1 MKSFVD
7 AESDGSVI
15 GRREVGKRLRQWFRA
30 VGEGRGIQHLLC
42 LTLKHKDCFYVLFLK
57 NMNYCDCIVHF

>member
-15 GRREVGKRLRQWFRA
+15 GRREVGERLRQWFRA
-30 VGEGRGIQHLLC
+30 VGEGRGIQQLLY
-42 LTLKHKDCFYVLFLK
+42 LTLKHKDCFLF
-57 NMNYCDCIVHF
+57 CF